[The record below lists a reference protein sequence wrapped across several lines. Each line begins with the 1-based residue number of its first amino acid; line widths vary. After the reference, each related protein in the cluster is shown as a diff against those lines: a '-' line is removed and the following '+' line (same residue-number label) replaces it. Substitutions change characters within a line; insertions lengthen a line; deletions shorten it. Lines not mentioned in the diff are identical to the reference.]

1 MFQKILLPVDLSDRH
16 GRAVESAARLAA
28 QNSGEVILLH
38 VIELIPGLPMEDEKA
53 FYGRLEKLAASHL
66 EKISRL
72 LKQKSARC
80 RHEILFG
87 NRGSETVRYAR
98 EHGID
103 LIIVTSPRVDPE
115 HIATGWGSLSYKIG
129 LAATCPVLLV
139 K

>member
-1 MFQKILLPVDLSDRH
+1 MFQKILLPVELSDRH

-28 QNSGEVILLH
+28 RNSGEVILLH
-38 VIELIPGLPMEDEKA
+38 VIELIPGLPFEDEKA

-66 EKISRL
+66 EKVSRL
-72 LKQKSARC
+72 LKPNPVRC
-80 RHEILFG
+80 RQEILFG
-87 NRGSETVRYAR
+87 NRGAETVRYAR
-98 EHGID
+98 ENDVD
-103 LIIVTSPRVDPE
+103 LIIVTSPHVDPE